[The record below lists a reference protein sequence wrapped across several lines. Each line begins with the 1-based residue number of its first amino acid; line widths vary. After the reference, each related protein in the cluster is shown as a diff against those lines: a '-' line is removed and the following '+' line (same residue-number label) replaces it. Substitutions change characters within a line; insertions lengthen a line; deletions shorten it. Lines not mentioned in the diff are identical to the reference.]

1 MEAITNVIGDEGDGF
16 EDERVVGKRADD
28 GGWQLQMQAVL
39 NSVNEVAGQLQRV
52 IEIYI

>member
-28 GGWQLQMQAVL
+28 GGLQGVL
-39 NSVNEVAGQLQRV
+39 NSLNSMAVQLQKV
-52 IEIYI
+52 LEMYL